1 MPSRYDSYIMLFRT
15 QINLPGEDHRR
26 AKARAAELGISLA
39 EYIRRLIRRD
49 LDDAQPQADISAIF
63 DLFASDEPTD
73 VARFKDEYIGE
84 AVEAEYLRSVGRAAF
99 EDE

>member
-1 MPSRYDSYIMLFRT
+1 MLFRT

-39 EYIRRLIRRD
+39 EYVRRLIRRD
-49 LDDAQPQADISAIF
+49 LDDAQPRADISAIF

-73 VARFKDEYIGE
+73 VARFKDEYIGA
-84 AVEAEYLRSVGRAAF
+84 AVEAEHLRSVGRAAF

>member
-39 EYIRRLIRRD
+39 EYVRRLIRRD
-49 LDDAQPQADISAIF
+49 LDEERPTADISAIF
-63 DLFASDEPTD
+63 GLGRSGGSN
-73 VARFKDEYIGE
+73 VARLKDEYIGE
-84 AVEAEYLRSVGRAAF
+84 AVEAEYERERSRRA
-99 EDE
+99 

>member
-39 EYIRRLIRRD
+39 EYVRRLIRRD
-49 LDDAQPQADISAIF
+49 LDAAQPRADISAIF
-63 DLFASDEPTD
+63 DLFESDDIMD
-73 VARFKDEYIGE
+73 VAHLDEQVGE
-84 AVEAEYLRSVGRAAF
+84 AVEAEHSRPA
-99 EDE
+99 